1 MRNGEKEIPGGRWPH
16 VLGWTHRN
24 RVPLTRESKRL
35 LSWRAIS
42 KAVVAGESWWSGS
55 RSCPALTVRGR
66 FHGPPGRKDS
76 ACRLAEQRLLVNS
89 ARREPRRLGRMEFAS
104 RCQNCQPRHRT
115 RFRDVSEPSWSD
127 SPRATGQTHSR
138 LPRLSMA
145 CSRHEATP
153 LVVRY

>member
-24 RVPLTRESKRL
+24 RVPLTRENKRL

-76 ACRLAEQRLLVNS
+76 ACRLAERRLLVNS
-89 ARREPRRLGRMEFAS
+89 ARREPRRLGAHGVCFAMS
-104 RCQNCQPRHRT
+104 ELPAAAPYTVPR
-115 RFRDVSEPSWSD
+115 RFGTIPE
-127 SPRATGQTHSR
+127 
-138 LPRLSMA
+138 
-145 CSRHEATP
+145 
-153 LVVRY
+153 